1 MAEVSNQNSSETV
14 DAVYKNEEISE
25 MQSEEVERKNNDFRF
40 LTKTAIITDTS
51 NLETDNLDLETLQK
65 MTPMADT
72 TDPKVI
78 TSPIING
85 FHLTNPG
92 RSGAKVLGSPGENSN
107 TEEAPSS
114 GITESTE
121 IINSISVSNI
131 VKDINKTESKRR
143 PQVPNKKAIQSQNG
157 TNKKGKLI
165 K

>member
-25 MQSEEVERKNNDFRF
+25 MQSEEVEHKNNDFRF
-40 LTKTAIITDTS
+40 LTKTAFISDTS
-51 NLETDNLDLETLQK
+51 NLET
-65 MTPMADT
+65 DT

-114 GITESTE
+114 GITEWTE